1 MKALVTFLFLVIQI
15 PLLGQFF
22 NKLYDLGHFSSDDI
36 TGLHVSENFVL
47 AVSRHLNADTGGY
60 IIAFI
65 DRSNGELLRS
75 VPYYKMDSIAQSY
88 RILRMDTN
96 KWMICGAIVPYVG
109 GVSSFFVHFVDSMGQ
124 TLKYV
129 VYPQVPYSLSLWD
142 ACKTTS
148 GVLMAGNNYFYSNG
162 RQKTYLSYIGF
173 DGRAHWNL
181 VPLDTLWTSS
191 TRCLSVQDTLYVVF
205 NETSPSLTRV
215 NHLLKLD
222 TLGNLLAHVKIDEIE
237 NMLVSDMEISIDS
250 SEILLAGYQSDIGI
264 ANAAIIKLDR
274 GFNVKSSRLY
284 STGDRGL
291 GRALVQTSDDK
302 FILTG
307 HGADVDRFD
316 NYDNAFVLR
325 INRFNLLA
333 EALYWYTPSGI
344 QADGK
349 VQIMIRAELD
359 GGQLFVSGHGG
370 IVDTSFSDDAW
381 LLALNEDGTCDS
393 ASCYPWL
400 VSGIEGLPVE
410 DLDAFKAWYSG
421 GNISIN
427 LTEAS
432 LLNDDARLVILNAEG
447 RKMIETPFTEM
458 QQSLPTTSW
467 SSGAYFVIYQS
478 PAGRIIRKVWV
489 P

>member
-1 MKALVTFLFLVIQI
+1 M
-15 PLLGQFF
+15 
-22 NKLYDLGHFSSDDI
+22 
-36 TGLHVSENFVL
+36 
-47 AVSRHLNADTGGY
+47 
-60 IIAFI
+60 
-65 DRSNGELLRS
+65 LRS

-88 RILRMDTN
+88 RILRMDAN
-96 KWMICGAIVPYVG
+96 EWLICGRIGPYAG
-109 GVSSFFVHFVDSMGQ
+109 GVSSFFTHLVDSMGH

-129 VYPQVPYSLSLWD
+129 VYPHIPYSISLWD
-142 ACKTTS
+142 ACKSTS
-148 GVLMAGNNYFYSNG
+148 GVLLAGQQYYWTEGRNKGLLYFIS
-162 RQKTYLSYIGF
+162 L
-173 DGRAHWNL
+173 DGEYKWSQVL
-181 VPLDTLWTSS
+181 LDSVWTSS
-191 TRCLSVQDTLYVVF
+191 TRCLNVRDTLYVVV
-205 NETSPSLTRV
+205 NETSLVSTRV
-215 NHLLKLD
+215 NHVFKFD
-222 TLGNLLAHVKIDEIE
+222 TVGNLLTYMRIDEIE

-274 GFNVKSSRLY
+274 GFNVKSSKLY

-302 FILTG
+302 YILTG

-400 VSGIEGLPVE
+400 VSGIEGLPIE

-421 GNISIN
+421 GNISIT
-427 LTEAS
+427 LTETS
-432 LLNDDARLVILNAEG
+432 LLNDDARLVIMNAEG
-447 RKMIETPFTEM
+447 RKLVETTFTEM
-458 QQSLPTTSW
+458 QQLIPTTGW
-467 SSGAYFVIYQS
+467 SSGAYFVIYQN
-478 PAGRIIRKVWV
+478 PEGRMIRKVWV